1 MDQIHASATLLHGKN
16 KCEPF
21 GEEIICLYL
30 SEIRPQFLASFA
42 LKPVATL
49 TALPQLACDHIQ
61 KQF

>member
-16 KCEPF
+16 KCEPS
-21 GEEIICLYL
+21 GEEISCLYL

-49 TALPQLACDHIQ
+49 TALPQLAL
-61 KQF
+61 